1 MEHARHVFRVFLVLL
16 LAIVAVVLGRALLI
30 PASYGLYGAYRHD
43 NVAEQA
49 AARVPLHGGARACAE
64 CHDERFAAHAKGA
77 HRAVSCEVCHAP
89 LGAHVKDGDVVAE
102 MRVDRSFTLCAR
114 CHRRI
119 DGRPAKFPQVVLEQ
133 HVVEQNAPGP
143 LGGKICLECHDAHSP
158 KL

>member
-1 MEHARHVFRVFLVLL
+1 MESARHVFRVLTLL
-16 LAIVAVVLGRALLI
+16 LVIVVVVVLGRSFLV
-30 PASYGLYGAYRHD
+30 PRSYGAYGPYRFD

-49 AARVPLHGGARACAE
+49 RARTPQHAGAASCGAC
-64 CHDERFAAHAKGA
+64 HAKRLDAVKAGA
-77 HRAVSCEVCHAP
+77 HRAVSCEICHAP
-89 LGAHVKDGDVVAE
+89 LALHVKAGARSAE

-133 HVVEQNAPGP
+133 HVSEQGATSGVE
-143 LGGKICLECHDAHSP
+143 GKVCLDCHDPHSP